1 MGKKVVMTEDL
12 DAVRR
17 YQDDVQAFRAR
28 VDVADRI
35 PKEVYRDWL
44 NADTH
49 AISQTVAP
57 GPPPIR
63 WSKKPVSL
71 QKYDQEKGLFRRTP
85 TEKDPWKEAD
95 VSSVKSPGKARSN
108 RHDYCHDG
116 APIKP
121 LPRVSTE
128 PAESSLR
135 RRDSRR
141 EWSPGITGNLI
152 RERLPRNT
160 AGGLPIQTVPRYTAK
175 LCHPP
180 FIRQRSMRAIFE
192 TTDPLTPPELD
203 VDSNASET
211 SSTIATVGKVV
222 SGFNKSDTSTEYFSP
237 SLDVT
242 STINPSHSRKLVI
255 WPTESLLHVDSDPES
270 EDACHADFPVRS
282 AIRPFPY
289 IPVAIKERIIRYP
302 SPITPSTVH
311 PALRKDS
318 CSSITNAVRSSAP
331 DERATQKHAGRDL
344 ILEARKNKMKAENK
358 YQGAAESKAPTT
370 QRSQQ
375 ANIGLKGAP
384 PAALGTI
391 RERRLRMRKFEKL
404 ELKQEKREK

>member
-28 VDVADRI
+28 VDVAEVI

-44 NADTH
+44 SVDTH
-49 AISQTVAP
+49 TTSQTVAP

-71 QKYDQEKGLFRRTP
+71 

-95 VSSVKSPGKARSN
+95 VSSVNSPEKARSN
-108 RHDYCHDG
+108 HYDYRHDG

-128 PAESSLR
+128 PVEPSLR
-135 RRDSRR
+135 RRDSGR
-141 EWSPGITGNLI
+141 EKSPGTSKDLI
-152 RERLPRNT
+152 RERFLRSI
-160 AGGLPIQTVPRYTAK
+160 AGGLPIQNVPRYTAK

-180 FIRQRSMRAIFE
+180 FIRQRSMRAIFD

-203 VDSNASET
+203 FDSDASET
-211 SSTIATVGKVV
+211 FSTVATVGKVV
-222 SGFNKSDTSTEYFSP
+222 GSFNKSATTTDYLPP
-237 SLDVT
+237 SLDVA
-242 STINPSHSRKLVI
+242 SSINPSQSRKLVV
-255 WPTESLLHVDSDPES
+255 WPAEPAFDRDSNAESK
-270 EDACHADFPVRS
+270 DACYANTPNRS
-282 AIRPFPY
+282 ADRPFPY
-289 IPVAIKERIIRYP
+289 LPAAIKERIVRYP

-318 CSSITNAVRSSAP
+318 CSSVTDVERPSAP
-331 DERATQKHAGRDL
+331 DKMARQRQAGRDL
-344 ILEARKNKMKAENK
+344 ILEAREIRMKAEEK
-358 YQGAAESKAPTT
+358 RQGTVGSEVPTT
-370 QRSQQ
+370 RRSQQ
-375 ANIGLKGAP
+375 ANLDLKGAR
-384 PAALGTI
+384 PAALGSI
-391 RERRLRMRKFEKL
+391 RERRLRLRKFEKP
-404 ELKQEKREK
+404 EVKQEKRE